1 MKIGIIGANGNAGRA
16 IYWEA
21 TKRGHEVTAI
31 VRNPKK
37 AEDLF
42 GSEAAILAKDAFDL
56 TKEDLVAFDAI
67 VNAFATEPAKAY
79 RHVDLAAKLVALFRE
94 TDSPRLVF
102 ILGAGSLLTGEDKHL
117 FVEDIREIPGHE
129 EWIGIPEYQWK
140 ELQFLREVNNV
151 NWVGVSPSA
160 TFEAGENKGIA
171 LGKDELLIASDGAS
185 HTTTGTM
192 AVAILDELE
201 HPLHHQ
207 ERFTVGDK

>member
-1 MKIGIIGANGNAGRA
+1 MKIGIISANGNAGRA

-21 TKRGHEVTAI
+21 MKRGHEVTAI

-56 TKEDLVAFDAI
+56 TKEDLIAFDAI

-79 RHVDLAAKLVALFRE
+79 LHVDLAAKLVALFRE
-94 TDSPRLVF
+94 SDSPRLVF

-140 ELQFLREVNNV
+140 EWLFLKEVNNV

-160 TFEAGENKGIA
+160 TFEPGENKGIV
-171 LGKDELLIASDGAS
+171 LGKDELLLASDGAS

-192 AVAILDELE
+192 AAAILDEIE
-201 HPLHHQ
+201 HPFHHQ